1 MYTKNRNIE
10 IMRGIKIDEIIKNL
24 FGFFLENYQKSLEE
38 PMRSSEFVPD
48 SFDLY
53 YHFQKIGLK
62 RGRSYIDSLK
72 WFKNKQATTNQENN
86 DDYCFQHALTVVSNY
101 QIIEN
106 NPQRISKIKLFIDRY
121 NWKEIDFPSHSK
133 NWKMFEQNNQTI
145 ALNIL
150 FVPNNTE
157 KIKLEY
163 KSNDNFKRENQA
175 ILLMITDGTKWHYL
189 AVKRVLALPGGITSN
204 HN

>member
-1 MYTKNRNIE
+1 
-10 IMRGIKIDEIIKNL
+10 
-24 FGFFLENYQKSLEE
+24 
-38 PMRSSEFVPD
+38 
-48 SFDLY
+48 
-53 YHFQKIGLK
+53 
-62 RGRSYIDSLK
+62 
-72 WFKNKQATTNQENN
+72 
-86 DDYCFQHALTVVSNY
+86 
-101 QIIEN
+101 
-106 NPQRISKIKLFIDRY
+106 
-121 NWKEIDFPSHSK
+121 
-133 NWKMFEQNNQTI
+133 MFEQNNQTI